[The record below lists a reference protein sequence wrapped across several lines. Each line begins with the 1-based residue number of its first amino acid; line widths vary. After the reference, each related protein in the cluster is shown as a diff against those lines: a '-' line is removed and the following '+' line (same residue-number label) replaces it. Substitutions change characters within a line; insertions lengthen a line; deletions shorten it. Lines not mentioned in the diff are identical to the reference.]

1 MVSKATTSERALR
14 ERPGLKQ
21 ATTICALSLSLSP
34 LLPASSS
41 LSLPL
46 LTSFMLSTATM
57 SSPLSSPHLGFP
69 TIDTSSGLTVRV
81 GRQRSSSLL
90 KVEKVGENSQEE
102 DLDEN
107 VYDNVN
113 AEWVNRKGKVPLF
126 IPHRCRVSLSLP
138 LSPRPHT
145 QSPSALLRSSTHLA
159 ILTIEQFFNAAFP
172 FSFRRMANASNSHLC
187 GKDHRRYYPRDETG
201 D

>member
-1 MVSKATTSERALR
+1 
-14 ERPGLKQ
+14 
-21 ATTICALSLSLSP
+21 
-34 LLPASSS
+34 
-41 LSLPL
+41 
-46 LTSFMLSTATM
+46 M

-126 IPHRCRVSLSLP
+126 IPHRCRVSLSPSLP
-138 LSPRPHT
+138 ETAHPIPFGVAAQFYTSRHT
-145 QSPSALLRSSTHLA
+145 NH
-159 ILTIEQFFNAAFP
+159 
-172 FSFRRMANASNSHLC
+172 
-187 GKDHRRYYPRDETG
+187 
-201 D
+201 

>member
-21 ATTICALSLSLSP
+21 ATTICALSLSLSLRYSRP
-34 LLPASSS
+34 LHLSLP

-126 IPHRCRVSLSLP
+126 IPHRCRVSLSL
-138 LSPRPHT
+138 SPRDRTPNPLRRCCAVLHI
-145 QSPSALLRSSTHLA
+145 SP
-159 ILTIEQFFNAAFP
+159 
-172 FSFRRMANASNSHLC
+172 
-187 GKDHRRYYPRDETG
+187 Y
-201 D
+201 